1 MTPQTTT
8 RLKILT
14 YALIAVGFAI
24 LIGLR
29 AWIGDASDS
38 PVAFILAGAGTL
50 CLIAA
55 GLLARM
61 LRKRG
66 TSN

>member
-14 YALIAVGFAI
+14 YALIVVGFAI
-24 LIGLR
+24 LIALR
-29 AWIGDASDS
+29 IWIADASDS
-38 PVAFILAGAGTL
+38 PVAFALAGVGTL

-61 LRKRG
+61 LKKSG